1 MANKTMDEQIR
12 LHAYYLWEADGCP
25 EGRAHDYWQKAR
37 TLLEKQ
43 HAASAAPID
52 EASAVELIVEKAA
65 KKPAKSKAA
74 ATTPAKKGVKVTK
87 TDGKDAAK
95 PLKKEPSAK
104 GAEKPKLVAKANDKP
119 AKKKA
124 AGKSAA
130 EKGASKTAAPKTA
143 AAKPAAR
150 TTAKSKSIE
159 KDG

>member
-95 PLKKEPSAK
+95 PLKKEAK
-104 GAEKPKLVAKANDKP
+104 ESRRKICCGEGGIQDGCTQDGCSKAC
-119 AKKKA
+119 
-124 AGKSAA
+124 GSHHR
-130 EKGASKTAAPKTA
+130 E
-143 AAKPAAR
+143 
-150 TTAKSKSIE
+150 I
-159 KDG
+159 

>member
-1 MANKTMDEQIR
+1 MANKTLDEQIR

-52 EASAVELIVEKAA
+52 ETRAVELMVEKAA
-65 KKPAKSKAA
+65 KKPAKSKTA
-74 ATTPAKKGVKVTK
+74 ATTPGKKGVKVTK

-95 PLKKEPSAK
+95 PSKETSAK
-104 GAEKPKLVAKANDKP
+104 AAGKPKSVAKANDKP

-130 EKGASKTAAPKTA
+130 EKPATKTV

-150 TTAKSKSIE
+150 ATAKSKSID
-159 KDG
+159 KA

>member
-25 EGRAHDYWQKAR
+25 EGRSHDYWQKAR

-52 EASAVELIVEKAA
+52 EANAVELIVDKAA

-87 TDGKDAAK
+87 TDGKVAAK
-95 PLKKEPSAK
+95 PLKKEASAK
-104 GAEKPKLVAKANDKP
+104 GQKSRSQWPRPTTSRRKRKPPESLLRRRGHP
-119 AKKKA
+119 RRRHPRRLQQ
-124 AGKSAA
+124 SLRL
-130 EKGASKTAAPKTA
+130 AP
-143 AAKPAAR
+143 PR
-150 TTAKSKSIE
+150 NPNL
-159 KDG
+159 